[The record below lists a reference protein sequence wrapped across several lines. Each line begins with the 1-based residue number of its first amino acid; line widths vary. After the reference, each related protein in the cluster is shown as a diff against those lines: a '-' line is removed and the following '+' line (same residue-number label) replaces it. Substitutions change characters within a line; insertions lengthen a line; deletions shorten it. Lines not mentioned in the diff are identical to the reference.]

1 MVVMLTVEK
10 VSLLASV
17 EMFARVPSA
26 VLASL
31 AGVMEERSVA
41 AGDVVMT
48 KGEPGDALFVVADG
62 SLRAHA
68 GDRTL
73 ATMGPGSVIGELAV
87 LDPAPRA
94 ASVTAEED
102 SLLLVLSKDDFDLVM
117 TDHPELSEGVIRY
130 LVRFVRAGTAPTG
143 PRA

>member
-1 MVVMLTVEK
+1 MLTVEK
-10 VSLLASV
+10 VALLASV
-17 EMFARVPSA
+17 EMFARVPSV

-31 AGVMEERSVA
+31 AGVMVERQVA
-41 AGDVVMT
+41 AGDVVMGL
-48 KGEPGDALFVVADG
+48 GEPGDTLFVVADG

-73 ATMGPGSVIGELAV
+73 VTIGPGSVIGELAV

-130 LVRFVRAGTAPTG
+130 LVRFVRAGTAPSG
-143 PRA
+143 PQA

>member
-1 MVVMLTVEK
+1 MLTVEK

-31 AGVMEERSVA
+31 AGVMAERQVT

-48 KGEPGDALFVVADG
+48 KGEPGDALFVVVDG
-62 SLRAHA
+62 SLRAHS
-68 GDRTL
+68 GERVL
-73 ATMGPGSVIGELAV
+73 ATMGPGSVIGELAL

-94 ASVTAEED
+94 ASVTADED
-102 SLLLVLSKDDFDLVM
+102 SLLLVLAKDDFDLVM

-143 PRA
+143 STA

>member
-1 MVVMLTVEK
+1 MLTVEK

-31 AGVMEERSVA
+31 AGVMAERQVT

-48 KGEPGDALFVVADG
+48 KGEPGDALFVVVDG
-62 SLRAHA
+62 SLRAHS
-68 GDRTL
+68 GERIL
-73 ATMGPGSVIGELAV
+73 ATMGPGSVIGELAL

-94 ASVTAEED
+94 ASVTADED
-102 SLLLVLSKDDFDLVM
+102 SLLLVLAKDDIDLVM

-143 PRA
+143 STA

>member
-1 MVVMLTVEK
+1 MLTVEK

-31 AGVMEERSVA
+31 AGVMAERQVT

-48 KGEPGDALFVVADG
+48 KGEPGDALFVVVDG
-62 SLRAHA
+62 SLRAHS
-68 GDRTL
+68 GERIL
-73 ATMGPGSVIGELAV
+73 ATMGPGSVIGELAL

-94 ASVTAEED
+94 ASVTADED
-102 SLLLVLSKDDFDLVM
+102 SLLLVLAKEDFDLVM

-143 PRA
+143 STA

>member
-1 MVVMLTVEK
+1 MMLTVEK

-31 AGVMEERSVA
+31 AGVMAERQVA

-48 KGEPGDALFVVADG
+48 KGEPGDALFVVVDG
-62 SLRAHA
+62 SLRAHS
-68 GDRTL
+68 GERIL
-73 ATMGPGSVIGELAV
+73 ATMGPGSVIGELAL

-94 ASVTAEED
+94 ASVTADED
-102 SLLLVLSKDDFDLVM
+102 SLLLVLAKEDFDLVM

-143 PRA
+143 SAA

>member
-1 MVVMLTVEK
+1 MLTVEK

-31 AGVMEERSVA
+31 AGVMAERQVT

-48 KGEPGDALFVVADG
+48 KGEPGDALFVVVDG
-62 SLRAHA
+62 SLRAHS
-68 GDRTL
+68 GERIL
-73 ATMGPGSVIGELAV
+73 ATMGPGSVIGELAL

-94 ASVTAEED
+94 ASVTADED
-102 SLLLVLSKDDFDLVM
+102 SLLLVLAKEDFDLVM

-143 PRA
+143 SAA